1 MTMLKSVLSPIPSH
15 AMSCFKLPVSLC
27 KRIQSALTQF
37 WWDDRMEKKKKMA
50 WIAWNKLI
58 RPKEHG
64 GLDFR
69 DIQSFNE
76 AFLAKLS
83 WRIINNPDKLLS
95 RILLGKYCTSEDFLY
110 VSEKSEISHGWR
122 GVLKGRDLIME
133 NAGWEIGNGKNI
145 NIWNKP
151 WLSCDSQERPMGPA
165 PMNFQH
171 LTVAD
176 FLLSNNEWD
185 LDMIRLV
192 LPFEEHKICLLKPSR
207 TGAPDKLAW
216 LGTET

>member
-1 MTMLKSVLSPIPSH
+1 
-15 AMSCFKLPVSLC
+15 
-27 KRIQSALTQF
+27 
-37 WWDDRMEKKKKMA
+37 MA

-151 WLSCDSQERPMGPA
+151 WLSCDSQERQMGSA

-216 LGTET
+216 LGTETGSYTTKTGYAKALSNRTDLMNITQED